1 MIKNKKLKL
10 IVGGCSYTYGGNDKD
25 TIPWPNQ
32 LAELLDME
40 LVNTSRNGVGN
51 EYILGEISKAI
62 CSYNNIGLVVVMWSE
77 FERIDFVRMTAK
89 RWRHPDCSYVETD
102 KQFLTTVNANVIYDP
117 KKDIQFSKSFRRYV
131 NLHNEIVLFFN
142 ENGMYTKLKCLEK
155 SLLQMMLFKQLVK
168 SKGLDYIH
176 CVVM

>member
-40 LVNTSRNGVGN
+40 LVNTSRNGAGN

-62 CSYNNIGLVVVMWSE
+62 CSYNNIGLVVAMWSE
-77 FERIDFVRMTAK
+77 FERIDIPISPNTNRQLLEGQGGMQATPLSCWKNPNF
-89 RWRHPDCSYVETD
+89 
-102 KQFLTTVNANVIYDP
+102 YD
-117 KKDIQFSKSFRRYV
+117 
-131 NLHNEIVLFFN
+131 
-142 ENGMYTKLKCLEK
+142 ENGSYWFHMNINI
-155 SLLQMMLFKQLVK
+155 LFDQNFKKK
-168 SKGLDYIH
+168 SKKP
-176 CVVM
+176 